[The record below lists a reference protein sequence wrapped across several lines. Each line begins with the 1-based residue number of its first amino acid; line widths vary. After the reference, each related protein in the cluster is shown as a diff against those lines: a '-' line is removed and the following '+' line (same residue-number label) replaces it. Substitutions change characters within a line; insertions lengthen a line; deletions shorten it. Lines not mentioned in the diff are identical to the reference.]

1 MSDLLIEN
9 WEVIFY
15 LIPFVLTY
23 FIYRFSYHK
32 QGNKQKAIYKTITL
46 STLFFIIGT
55 LLIIHSM
62 FVSYFIGYILI
73 VFLFLFGFIL
83 ILICNSFILF
93 IIHSIFFSYFNVYI
107 LICFLLLL
115 RFILILQ
122 WKYYNEVILLK
133 GVKIVWRFSFLI
145 FLASYLI
152 LIIFNLSK
160 FIYKTYF

>member
-62 FVSYFIGYILI
+62 FGSYFIGYILI
-73 VFLFLFGFIL
+73 G
-83 ILICNSFILF
+83 
-93 IIHSIFFSYFNVYI
+93 
-107 LICFLLLL
+107 FLLLL
-115 RFILILQ
+115 GFILILQ

>member
-9 WEVIFY
+9 WEVIVY

-32 QGNKQKAIYKTITL
+32 QGNKLNTIYKTITL

-62 FVSYFIGYILI
+62 YGSHFIGYILI
-73 VFLFLFGFIL
+73 G
-83 ILICNSFILF
+83 
-93 IIHSIFFSYFNVYI
+93 
-107 LICFLLLL
+107 FLLLL
-115 RFILILQ
+115 GFILILQ
-122 WKYYNEVILLK
+122 WKYYNEVILVK

-145 FLASYLI
+145 FLASYL
-152 LIIFNLSK
+152 
-160 FIYKTYF
+160 

>member
-1 MSDLLIEN
+1 LLIEN

-62 FVSYFIGYILI
+62 FGSYFIGYILI
-73 VFLFLFGFIL
+73 G
-83 ILICNSFILF
+83 
-93 IIHSIFFSYFNVYI
+93 
-107 LICFLLLL
+107 FLLLL
-115 RFILILQ
+115 GFILFLQ
-122 WKYYNEVILLK
+122 WKYYNEV
-133 GVKIVWRFSFLI
+133 
-145 FLASYLI
+145 
-152 LIIFNLSK
+152 IIFNLSK

>member
-23 FIYRFSYHK
+23 FIYCFSYHK

-55 LLIIHSM
+55 LLIIKSM
-62 FVSYFIGYILI
+62 LASSFTGFIFIG
-73 VFLFLFGFIL
+73 FLLLLGFIL
-83 ILICNSFILF
+83 II
-93 IIHSIFFSYFNVYI
+93 
-107 LICFLLLL
+107 
-115 RFILILQ
+115 Q

>member
-32 QGNKQKAIYKTITL
+32 QVNKQKAIYKTITL
-46 STLFFIIGT
+46 FTFFFIIWT

-62 FVSYFIGYILI
+62 FFSYFIGYILI
-73 VFLFLFGFIL
+73 VFM
-83 ILICNSFILF
+83 
-93 IIHSIFFSYFNVYI
+93 
-107 LICFLLLL
+107 LLLG
-115 RFILILQ
+115 FILILQ

>member
-32 QGNKQKAIYKTITL
+32 QSNKQKAIYKTITL

-62 FVSYFIGYILI
+62 VGSYFIGYILI
-73 VFLFLFGFIL
+73 G
-83 ILICNSFILF
+83 
-93 IIHSIFFSYFNVYI
+93 
-107 LICFLLLL
+107 FLLLL
-115 RFILILQ
+115 GFILILQ

-145 FLASYLI
+145 FLASYL
-152 LIIFNLSK
+152 
-160 FIYKTYF
+160 

>member
-1 MSDLLIEN
+1 KAMSDLLIEN

-23 FIYRFSYHK
+23 FLYRFSYHK

-62 FVSYFIGYILI
+62 FGSYFIGYILI
-73 VFLFLFGFIL
+73 G
-83 ILICNSFILF
+83 
-93 IIHSIFFSYFNVYI
+93 
-107 LICFLLLL
+107 FLLLL
-115 RFILILQ
+115 GFILILQ

>member
-23 FIYRFSYHK
+23 YIYHCSYDK

-55 LLIIHSM
+55 LLTIHSM
-62 FVSYFIGYILI
+62 FGSYFIGYILI
-73 VFLFLFGFIL
+73 GFLLVLGFIL
-83 ILICNSFILF
+83 
-93 IIHSIFFSYFNVYI
+93 V
-107 LICFLLLL
+107 
-115 RFILILQ
+115 LQ

>member
-62 FVSYFIGYILI
+62 FGSYFIGYILI
-73 VFLFLFGFIL
+73 G
-83 ILICNSFILF
+83 
-93 IIHSIFFSYFNVYI
+93 
-107 LICFLLLL
+107 FLLLL
-115 RFILILQ
+115 GFILILQ

-160 FIYKTYF
+160 FIYKTYFIRLIFKKRIV

>member
-62 FVSYFIGYILI
+62 FGSYIIGYILI
-73 VFLFLFGFIL
+73 G
-83 ILICNSFILF
+83 
-93 IIHSIFFSYFNVYI
+93 
-107 LICFLLLL
+107 FLLLL
-115 RFILILQ
+115 GYILILQ
-122 WKYYNEVILLK
+122 WKFYNEVILLND
-133 GVKIVWRFSFLI
+133 VIILWRFIFLI

>member
-1 MSDLLIEN
+1 
-9 WEVIFY
+9 VIFY

-62 FVSYFIGYILI
+62 FGSYFIGYILI
-73 VFLFLFGFIL
+73 G
-83 ILICNSFILF
+83 
-93 IIHSIFFSYFNVYI
+93 
-107 LICFLLLL
+107 FLLLL
-115 RFILILQ
+115 GFIFILQWKYYNDVILFEGVKVVWWFSFLFFFIGYILIGFLLLLGFILILQ

>member
-1 MSDLLIEN
+1 IEN

-62 FVSYFIGYILI
+62 FGSYFIGYILI
-73 VFLFLFGFIL
+73 GFLLLLGFIL
-83 ILICNSFILF
+83 IFQWK
-93 IIHSIFFSYFNVYI
+93 YFNV
-107 LICFLLLL
+107 
-115 RFILILQ
+115 
-122 WKYYNEVILLK
+122 VILLK
-133 GVKIVWRFSFLI
+133 GVKIIWRLYFLI
-145 FLASYLI
+145 LFVCIL
-152 LIIFNLSK
+152 LIIFFLY
-160 FIYKTYF
+160 I

>member
-46 STLFFIIGT
+46 STLFFIIGI

-62 FVSYFIGYILI
+62 FGSYFI
-73 VFLFLFGFIL
+73 
-83 ILICNSFILF
+83 
-93 IIHSIFFSYFNVYI
+93 VYI
-107 LICFLLLL
+107 FIGFLLLL
-115 RFILILQ
+115 GFILILQ

-133 GVKIVWRFSFLI
+133 GVKIVCRFSFLI

-160 FIYKTYF
+160 FIYNTYF

>member
-1 MSDLLIEN
+1 MSDLLIED

-32 QGNKQKAIYKTITL
+32 QGNKQIEIYKTIIL
-46 STLFFIIGT
+46 YKIFIILGT
-55 LLIIHSM
+55 LLIIHLM
-62 FVSYFIGYILI
+62 FGSYFIGYILI
-73 VFLFLFGFIL
+73 G
-83 ILICNSFILF
+83 
-93 IIHSIFFSYFNVYI
+93 
-107 LICFLLLL
+107 FLLLL
-115 RFILILQ
+115 GFILILQ

>member
-1 MSDLLIEN
+1 FRRVLFRSKEVKAMSDLLIEN

-62 FVSYFIGYILI
+62 FGSYFIGYIL
-73 VFLFLFGFIL
+73 FG
-83 ILICNSFILF
+83 
-93 IIHSIFFSYFNVYI
+93 
-107 LICFLLLL
+107 FLLLL
-115 RFILILQ
+115 GFILILQ

>member
-1 MSDLLIEN
+1 
-9 WEVIFY
+9 Y

-62 FVSYFIGYILI
+62 FGSYFIGYILM
-73 VFLFLFGFIL
+73 
-83 ILICNSFILF
+83 S
-93 IIHSIFFSYFNVYI
+93 
-107 LICFLLLL
+107 FLLLL
-115 RFILILQ
+115 VFILIFHC
-122 WKYYNEVILLK
+122 KYYNDVILLK
-133 GVKIVWRFSFLI
+133 GVKIVWLFSFLI
-145 FLASYLI
+145 FLVSYLI

>member
-1 MSDLLIEN
+1 MSNLLIEN

-62 FVSYFIGYILI
+62 FGSYFIGYILI
-73 VFLFLFGFIL
+73 G
-83 ILICNSFILF
+83 
-93 IIHSIFFSYFNVYI
+93 
-107 LICFLLLL
+107 FLLLL
-115 RFILILQ
+115 GFILILQ

-133 GVKIVWRFSFLI
+133 GIKIVWRFSFLI

-152 LIIFNLSK
+152 LIIFNVSK

>member
-46 STLFFIIGT
+46 FTLFFIILT

-62 FVSYFIGYILI
+62 FCIYFIG
-73 VFLFLFGFIL
+73 
-83 ILICNSFILF
+83 
-93 IIHSIFFSYFNVYI
+93 YI

-115 RFILILQ
+115 GFILILQ

>member
-46 STLFFIIGT
+46 STIFFIIWI
-55 LLIIHSM
+55 LFIIYSM
-62 FVSYFIGYILI
+62 FGSYFIGYILI
-73 VFLFLFGFIL
+73 G
-83 ILICNSFILF
+83 
-93 IIHSIFFSYFNVYI
+93 
-107 LICFLLLL
+107 FLLLL
-115 RFILILQ
+115 GFILILQ

-160 FIYKTYF
+160 FIYKTY

>member
-32 QGNKQKAIYKTITL
+32 QDNKQKAIYKTITL

-62 FVSYFIGYILI
+62 FGSYFIGYILI
-73 VFLFLFGFIL
+73 GFLLLLGFIL
-83 ILICNSFILF
+83 II
-93 IIHSIFFSYFNVYI
+93 
-107 LICFLLLL
+107 
-115 RFILILQ
+115 Q

-133 GVKIVWRFSFLI
+133 CVKIVWLFIFLI
-145 FLASYLI
+145 LLASYII

>member
-32 QGNKQKAIYKTITL
+32 QGNKQNAIYKTITL

-62 FVSYFIGYILI
+62 FGSYFFGYILI
-73 VFLFLFGFIL
+73 GFLLFLGFIL
-83 ILICNSFILF
+83 ILQC
-93 IIHSIFFSYFNVYI
+93 
-107 LICFLLLL
+107 
-115 RFILILQ
+115 
-122 WKYYNEVILLK
+122 KYYNVVILLTS
-133 GVKIVWRFSFLI
+133 VKIVLRF
-145 FLASYLI
+145 
-152 LIIFNLSK
+152 
-160 FIYKTYF
+160 

>member
-1 MSDLLIEN
+1 

-55 LLIIHSM
+55 LLIIHYM
-62 FVSYFIGYILI
+62 FGSYFIGYILI
-73 VFLFLFGFIL
+73 GFLLLLGFIL
-83 ILICNSFILF
+83 IL
-93 IIHSIFFSYFNVYI
+93 
-107 LICFLLLL
+107 
-115 RFILILQ
+115 R

-133 GVKIVWRFSFLI
+133 GVKIVWRVSFLI
-145 FLASYLI
+145 FLARYLI

-160 FIYKTYF
+160 CIYTPYFLKTNSMKRDSVSSIMNQIA

>member
-62 FVSYFIGYILI
+62 FGSYFIGYILI
-73 VFLFLFGFIL
+73 G
-83 ILICNSFILF
+83 
-93 IIHSIFFSYFNVYI
+93 
-107 LICFLLLL
+107 FLLLL
-115 RFILILQ
+115 GFILILQ

-160 FIYKTYF
+160 FIYKTYFQKTNSMK

>member
-1 MSDLLIEN
+1 MSDLLIES

-32 QGNKQKAIYKTITL
+32 QGNKQKAIYITITL

-62 FVSYFIGYILI
+62 FGSYFIGYILI
-73 VFLFLFGFIL
+73 G
-83 ILICNSFILF
+83 
-93 IIHSIFFSYFNVYI
+93 
-107 LICFLLLL
+107 FLLLL
-115 RFILILQ
+115 GFILILQ

>member
-1 MSDLLIEN
+1 MCDLLIEN

-46 STLFFIIGT
+46 STLFFIICT
-55 LLIIHSM
+55 LLIIHLM
-62 FVSYFIGYILI
+62 FCSYFI
-73 VFLFLFGFIL
+73 
-83 ILICNSFILF
+83 
-93 IIHSIFFSYFNVYI
+93 VYI
-107 LICFLLLL
+107 LIGFLLLL
-115 RFILILQ
+115 GFILILQ

-160 FIYKTYF
+160 FIYKTY